1 MAGKQWSIFGDQPKK
16 KHGMISIGLLEF
28 NIELI
33 ITFSIGK
40 VQEQVG
46 QLRVIN
52 MTSNSALVNR
62 TGRSAFNNAHKRT
75 AAFLTP
81 NVLQTKH
88 NW

>member
-16 KHGMISIGLLEF
+16 KHGMISVGLLEF
-28 NIELI
+28 NTELI

-40 VQEQVG
+40 VQEHVG
-46 QLRVIN
+46 QLRVLS

-62 TGRSAFNNAHKRT
+62 TGTSAFNNAHKHT
-75 AAFLTP
+75 AAFITP